1 MKSYQPA
8 TRDLS
13 TAHRLEQICMS
24 SDKRRIARA
33 SMQQAEFIA
42 DLIMRANQDLRHVF
56 GLLQRTIRGLWYRS
70 KVSAVTPEWRLP

>member
-8 TRDLS
+8 SSGLS
-13 TAHRLEQICMS
+13 TADRLAQICMS

-42 DLIMRANQDLRHVF
+42 DMLMRANQDLRHLF
-56 GLLQRTIRGLWYRS
+56 GLLQRSIRGLWYRS
-70 KVSAVTPEWRLP
+70 KVPAAAPEWRLP